1 MHKAFSKGLRGFTLI
16 ELLVVIA
23 IIGILASVV
32 LVSLNSARSRGQD
45 AAVKAN
51 LNGIRTQAEL
61 IYDEATPPS
70 YALVCDTNT
79 APIVDALD
87 AAASAGG
94 GAYGCESDDDFWV
107 ATAPL
112 RETGQGHWCVDYTG
126 ISATTTG
133 AAADGDEECSD
144 I

>member
-61 IYDEATPPS
+61 IYDAATPPS
-70 YALVCDTNT
+70 YDAVCTSN
-79 APIVDALD
+79 PIVDALD
-87 AAASAGG
+87 AAAAAGG
-94 GAYGCESDDDFWV
+94 GAYGCVDGANFWV

-112 RETGQGHWCVDYTG
+112 REAGQGHWCVDYTG
-126 ISATTTG
+126 ISATTTV
-133 AAADGDEECSD
+133 AAASGDTACANVN
-144 I
+144 